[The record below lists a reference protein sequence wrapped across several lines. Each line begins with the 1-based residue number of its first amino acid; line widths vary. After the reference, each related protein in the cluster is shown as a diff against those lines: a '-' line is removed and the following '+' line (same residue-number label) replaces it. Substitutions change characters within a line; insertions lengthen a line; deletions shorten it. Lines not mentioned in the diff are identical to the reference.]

1 MFKRTPVWLK
11 SAAYAFRGG
20 FLIRPFLIVIALGTV
35 GAVLSSLEE
44 QFPEIRSF
52 VPEALF
58 PSQADPQV
66 AQAILTSIAT
76 STMTV
81 VSIVFAILLMT
92 LTLASTQF
100 SPRILVSFVRDHVT
114 QWTLGIFLGTFSYCI
129 AALPAARSLPTP
141 FVPVVTIVGA
151 MALAPVCVGWL
162 IYFIHHISNAISVN
176 HIVDRIARET
186 EEVIDQLMPDPWRPA
201 HHDLAFG
208 APLESIV
215 HAIKSPRSGYIRF
228 VDIPR
233 LTALAKAYGVCL
245 RLGRRVGQFVP
256 EGGVLLTASRSER
269 ISAERAAEFL
279 AAIDIGPTRTMQ
291 QDVEFGVVQIV
302 DIALRAISPAVN
314 DPTTAISSVDQFERH
329 PDPLGRSLAAADLPL
344 RSAPR
349 AARHRPWADFEGV
362 LDLAFEQVRHYAARH
377 RRQPAADAGA
387 RRHIEREPQSGRSP
401 SAPRARQAD
410 PTAARAASSPSTS
423 TGYANATLVS
433 RPTPRERAPRRFP
446 DGRRSVH
453 LVRQRRH
460 RKDADAL
467 LDQRPGLGG
476 TRPAADRPLR
486 LVASVHGAG
495 DLGKFDADVVGV
507 RLDLLPQAGDH
518 MAGLAAL
525 VVEQRLRGRLDCGP
539 FGLRP
544 PPAP

>member
-1 MFKRTPVWLK
+1 MFKRLPVLLK

-20 FLIRPFLIVIALGTV
+20 FLVRPFLIVVALGLA
-35 GAVLSSLEE
+35 GAVLSWLEE
-44 QFPEIRSF
+44 QFPGVRAL

-58 PSQADPQV
+58 PSQSDPQV

-141 FVPVVTIVGA
+141 FAPVVTVTGA

-186 EEVIDQLMPDPWRPA
+186 EEVIDELMPYPWRPA
-201 HHDLAFG
+201 HWDLAYG
-208 APLESIV
+208 VSLDALIYPIP
-215 HAIKSPRSGYIRF
+215 SPQSGYIRF
-228 VDIPR
+228 IDIRR

-245 RLGRRVGQFVP
+245 RLERRVGQFVP
-256 EGGVLLTASRSER
+256 EGATLLTASRGER

-314 DPTTAISSVDQFERH
+314 DPTTAISGVDQLSAILIRWAGRAPPQTYH
-329 PDPLGRSLAAADLPL
+329 YDPPHVL
-344 RSAPR
+344 RVVV
-349 AARHRPWADFEGV
+349 PWADFEGL
-362 LDLAFEQVRHYAARH
+362 LDLAFEQIRHYSVTDAAVSLRLMRALGDVSGASVDPSV
-377 RRQPAADAGA
+377 RRQLV
-387 RRHIEREPQSGRSP
+387 ERGKRLLEGCANRLEPFDVGR
-401 SAPRARQAD
+401 
-410 PTAARAASSPSTS
+410 
-423 TGYANATLVS
+423 L
-433 RPTPRERAPRRFP
+433 
-446 DGRRSVH
+446 
-453 LVRQRRH
+453 RQRYARLE
-460 RKDADAL
+460 A
-467 LDQRPGLGG
+467 G
-476 TRPAADRPLR
+476 T
-486 LVASVHGAG
+486 S
-495 DLGKFDADVVGV
+495 
-507 RLDLLPQAGDH
+507 
-518 MAGLAAL
+518 
-525 VVEQRLRGRLDCGP
+525 
-539 FGLRP
+539 
-544 PPAP
+544 

>member
-1 MFKRTPVWLK
+1 MFKRMPVWLK

-20 FLIRPFLIVIALGTV
+20 FLIRPFLIVIALGAL

-44 QFPEIRSF
+44 QFPAIRAF

-141 FVPVVTIVGA
+141 FVPVATIVGA
-151 MALAPVCVGWL
+151 MALAPICVGWL

-186 EEVIDQLMPDPWRPA
+186 EEVIDALMPDPWRPA
-201 HHDLAFG
+201 HSDLAFG
-208 APLESIV
+208 APLEALV
-215 HAIKSPRSGYIRF
+215 YAIKSPRSGYIRF

-245 RLGRRVGQFVP
+245 KLGRRVGQFVP
-256 EGGVLLTASRSER
+256 EGAVLLMASRSER
-269 ISAERAAEFL
+269 ISVERAAEFL
-279 AAIDIGPTRTMQ
+279 SAIDIGPTRTLQ
-291 QDVEFGVVQIV
+291 QDIEFGVVQIV

-314 DPTTAISSVDQFERH
+314 DPTTAISGVDQ
-329 PDPLGRSLAAADLPL
+329 L
-344 RSAPR
+344 SAILIR
-349 AARHRPWADFEGV
+349 WAARTAPQTYRYDPPHVLRVIVPWADFEGL
-362 LDLAFEQVRHYAARH
+362 LDLAFEQVRHYAVADAAVSLRLMRALGDISAASLNPAV
-377 RRQPAADAGA
+377 RRQLLERGKRIMDGCAD
-387 RRHIEREPQSGRSP
+387 RLEPFDLDR
-401 SAPRARQAD
+401 
-410 PTAARAASSPSTS
+410 
-423 TGYANATLVS
+423 L
-433 RPTPRERAPRRFP
+433 RERYA
-446 DGRRSVH
+446 
-453 LVRQRRH
+453 
-460 RKDADAL
+460 
-467 LDQRPGLGG
+467 
-476 TRPAADRPLR
+476 R
-486 LVASVHGAG
+486 LEASAVATPSS
-495 DLGKFDADVVGV
+495 
-507 RLDLLPQAGDH
+507 
-518 MAGLAAL
+518 
-525 VVEQRLRGRLDCGP
+525 
-539 FGLRP
+539 
-544 PPAP
+544 